1 MFNLG
6 TKTVVLNSNANVTEA
21 NGVIAGFGTL
31 QSQQLLLRQEDK
43 GNFCCKNAVAGVY
56 TITRLHLMTI
66 LKRTT
71 LYLVFAQKEYCLI
84 SLVIDVWTSNLKQVV
99 LTLVGR
105 LLQLKLQDLTI
116 R

>member
-21 NGVIAGFGTL
+21 NGVISIAGFGTL

-66 LKRTT
+66 LTYDIVLGIRSERV
-71 LYLVFAQKEYCLI
+71 LSI
-84 SLVIDVWTSNLKQVV
+84 SLVILMYG
-99 LTLVGR
+99 LP
-105 LLQLKLQDLTI
+105 I
-116 R
+116 

>member
-1 MFNLG
+1 
-6 TKTVVLNSNANVTEA
+6 VLNSNAVTEA
-21 NGVIAGFGTL
+21 NGVISIAGFGTFAIPTVAAAAGRQGEFLL
-31 QSQQLLLRQEDK
+31 Q
-43 GNFCCKNAVAGVY
+43 KNAVAGVY
-56 TITRLHLMTI
+56 TITQLHLMTI

-84 SLVIDVWTSNLKQVV
+84 SLVILMYGLSNLKQVV

>member
-1 MFNLG
+1 MG
-6 TKTVVLNSNANVTEA
+6 IS
-21 NGVIAGFGTL
+21 IAGFGTL

-43 GNFCCKNAVAGVY
+43 GNFCCKMQWQVC
-56 TITRLHLMTI
+56 TQSLRLHLDDTKTYDIGIRSERVLSIFSVI
-66 LKRTT
+66 LMYG
-71 LYLVFAQKEYCLI
+71 L
-84 SLVIDVWTSNLKQVV
+84 SNLKQVV

>member
-21 NGVIAGFGTL
+21 NGVISIAGFGTL
-31 QSQQLLLRQEDK
+31 QSQQLLAGNK
-43 GNFCCKNAVAGVY
+43 GNFCKNAVAGVY
-56 TITRLHLMTI
+56 TITWLHLMTI

-84 SLVIDVWTSNLKQVV
+84 SLVILMYG
-99 LTLVGR
+99 LP
-105 LLQLKLQDLTI
+105 I
-116 R
+116 